1 MNAFTGDLFELHDAR
16 EPWIERLSAGTVLL
30 HGFATADAAVIL
42 ADLAGMAE
50 AAPFRHMMIPGG
62 RSMSVAMTNCGALG
76 WVADTT
82 GYRYARCDPQSSH
95 PWPAM
100 PDSFSSLARTAASE
114 AGFANFMPDACLI
127 NRYAVG
133 ARMSLHQDKDERD
146 FNAPIVSVSLGLPAV
161 FLLGGAK
168 RADRVQ
174 RLALCHGDILV
185 WGGED
190 RLRYHGVLPLKAGC
204 HTLVGDARINLTF
217 RQAG

>member
-161 FLLGGAK
+161 FFAGWREASGSGATSGLVSRGYSGLGWGRSA
-168 RADRVQ
+168 
-174 RLALCHGDILV
+174 ALSRRIASQ
-185 WGGED
+185 GG
-190 RLRYHGVLPLKAGC
+190 LSH
-204 HTLVGDARINLTF
+204 VGWRCAH
-217 RQAG
+217 